1 MHLLIL
7 LSLLLVRLAAAQ
19 WGPPPTKNLCFAP
32 ATTNRNDGGGACPE
46 SYMLTCDLTG
56 GCGKNRI
63 SCGVRRPCYNTTT
76 AKGADCCTSLVLRAS
91 LLSF

>member
-1 MHLLIL
+1 MLALL
-7 LSLLLVRLAAAQ
+7 LSLLLACFVRAALTQ

-32 ATTNRNDGGGACPE
+32 ATANRNDGGSICPE
-46 SYMLTCDLTG
+46 SYMLTCDAG

-76 AKGADCCTSLVLRAS
+76 PKGADCCSR
-91 LLSF
+91 